1 MVSTHL
7 KNVRQLRK
15 GKSSPGKNHT
25 LLQVAPRYG
34 YIYILYMHILGVY
47 FAPRMPLLKASEKL
61 SVVSFWM
68 PYAVYNGKPHDN
80 PRVWANQVLPYA
92 PTCRAAYPGERG

>member
-7 KNVRQLRK
+7 KNVCQLGK

-34 YIYILYMHILGVY
+34 YTYIYISIYIHILGVY
-47 FAPRMPLLKASEKL
+47 FAPRMPLLKAS
-61 SVVSFWM
+61 V
-68 PYAVYNGKPHDN
+68 
-80 PRVWANQVLPYA
+80 
-92 PTCRAAYPGERG
+92 